1 MRNTK
6 KMSASI
12 IKLTAENS
20 SHKLTRLDFDCMA
33 EERLLLDT
41 STLLESGCLHVGDD
55 SARNCH
61 ELSCMLWPNAQNR
74 KPRLLHFNI
83 THSNG
88 PFGVFFK
95 STSHTSKYIKFR
107 NSFEEAEDSE
117 CLIVN
122 SYAFREHG
130 TRITLLAE
138 AEVRNKQIASVRF
151 TVINYPYFNNEPF
164 DDSAKLENKA
174 PELLADGVVT
184 TDEAALENGLEDE
197 DLPNIL

>member
-1 MRNTK
+1 
-6 KMSASI
+6 MSASI
-12 IKLTAENS
+12 IRLTAENS
-20 SHKLTRLDFDCMA
+20 SHKLTRLDFDYMA
-33 EERLLLDT
+33 DERLLLDT
-41 STLLESGCLHVGDD
+41 STLLESGCLHVGED

-61 ELSCMLWPNAQNR
+61 ELSCMLWPNPQNR
-74 KPRLLHFNI
+74 KPRLLYLNI

-138 AEVRNKQIASVRF
+138 AELRNKQIASVRF

-164 DDSAKLENKA
+164 DDPAKLENKLPDVPDVCSA
-174 PELLADGVVT
+174 SEEVVQNEVDG
-184 TDEAALENGLEDE
+184 EDTN
-197 DLPNIL
+197 LPCIP

>member
-1 MRNTK
+1 
-6 KMSASI
+6 MSASI
-12 IKLTAENS
+12 IRLTAENS
-20 SHKLTRLDFDCMA
+20 SHKLTRLDFDYMA
-33 EERLLLDT
+33 DERLLLDT
-41 STLLESGCLHVGDD
+41 STLLESGCLHGGED

-61 ELSCMLWPNAQNR
+61 ELSCMLWPNPQNR
-74 KPRLLHFNI
+74 KPRLLYLNI

-138 AEVRNKQIASVRF
+138 AELRNKQIASVRF

-164 DDSAKLENKA
+164 DDPAKLENKLPDVPDVCSA
-174 PELLADGVVT
+174 SEEVVQNEVDG
-184 TDEAALENGLEDE
+184 EDTN
-197 DLPNIL
+197 LPCIP